1 MKFIIDSLKR
11 LEASLDNFL
20 KFSNELKYK
29 ESNVPSNNFV
39 EFIKSLYSFSI
50 FFDVVKAFFIWSF
63 IILLLS
69 FLFIFLTNISSV
81 FELYYYFLFCLY
93 F

>member
-29 ESNVPSNNFV
+29 ESNVPSNNLV

-50 FFDVVKAFFIWSF
+50 FFDVVNYK
-63 IILLLS
+63 
-69 FLFIFLTNISSV
+69 
-81 FELYYYFLFCLY
+81 E
-93 F
+93 